1 MGQAFSKN
9 HLDTDS
15 EKNEQNLAEKL
26 RKICDQSGKE
36 LNLAKSAPIL
46 HELRRVYHD
55 KGQKGHDKISMIQSA
70 ALYNAATLRSQ
81 HNEKLEQTI
90 QKDLLSLCRLILKE
104 ARANNKSSDLVEQ
117 SNKVKAAIENMRSKV
132 KEHLLTIIPIPDSVS
147 KDELH
152 CLEERKIQSIRNLQA
167 QIFKDYRQAMA
178 DLAAYCHN
186 VMGNSPCRFAL
197 VGMGSLARKEITPY
211 SDFENII
218 VLENEEWDA
227 STGAKR
233 EAILEYFRWF
243 AVIFQTV
250 LINLKESIL
259 PSVAIPCLNDF
270 YSKNQNNNWFYDAV
284 TTRGVSFDSML
295 PVGCKSPLGRWKHT
309 ANKPWTT
316 ELIQPVDKMLE
327 FLSKDETLK
336 NGYKLDDILTKTCFV
351 YGDESVYDQFNAGVT
366 RVQEQENQQD
376 KLLSIKNQI
385 NDDMES
391 FATKFTLSQVDDKLN
406 IKRVTYRSTTI
417 FLAALGR
424 LFNIQAQSCFDV
436 IEKLNESNEFSDYAK
451 HKLMFAV
458 SLACEIR
465 LRWYTHNQSQTDD
478 INSTRQE
485 TTIKILTNL
494 IGKSSLISY
503 FQTAY
508 ALQCDISKRLQ
519 LKRLH
524 FHANPTLFN
533 LSLVHC
539 LSDSMKTTPKISKKQ
554 ISTKITGR
562 LFSFDQCLAQLES
575 DEIVTSIN
583 SEQELQKLNDEDR
596 FAYYRNMGDH
606 LRNTN
611 CFDAAIEFYLKS
623 LDNLVGHVKQTAQNV
638 NIYKLAMLRLDDLP
652 KNKKLQILPH
662 KNQSQLR
669 STLHNIGFCLSNL
682 YKPHEAL
689 QYYNR
694 ALQIKEK
701 TSSDV
706 DTDRNVATTLHE
718 KARCLKNLNKPQEA
732 LEYYNRALQIKEK
745 ISSDVD
751 IDMNVA
757 ITLHAKGRCLMD
769 LNKPH
774 EALQYYNRALQI
786 KEKISSNV
794 DTDMNVASTL
804 HEKGS
809 HLLNVNKPHEAL
821 QYYIRAL
828 QIYERTSS
836 DVDTDRNLART
847 LHGKGSCLLHLNIP
861 HEALQYYI
869 KALQVFEK
877 TSSDVDTDRDLASTL
892 HGKGSCVLHLNIPH
906 EALQYYNKA
915 LQVFEKTSSDV
926 DTDRD
931 LASTL
936 HGKGS
941 CVLDLNKPHEAL
953 QYHNRA
959 LQIFEKT
966 STDGDSD
973 RNVAITLHEKG
984 SCLLNLNKP
993 QDALQYYNRALQI
1006 REKTSSDVDTD
1017 RNLATTLHGKGSC
1030 LLNLNKPHEAL
1041 QYYDRAQQIYERTS
1055 SDVDIDRLTVR
1066 TLYGK
1071 GNCLLHL
1078 NKPHEALQ
1086 HYNRALQI
1094 FEKTSCDVDTDRNVA
1109 ITLHEK
1115 GSCLLNYNKPHKAL
1129 QYYNRALQIFE
1140 KTSCDVDTDRHLAIT
1155 LLEKGRC
1162 LLNYNKPREALQ
1174 YYNRAL
1180 QILKNILSDVDTD
1193 KNLAITFH
1201 GMGRCLS
1208 HLHKPD
1214 DVLLHCKNSLKILEN
1229 MTFDTGN
1236 ISGMRNV
1243 AVKNCDL
1250 IALCLFKKHETTE
1263 ALHFIN
1269 KSISICQDTDV
1280 DVPSDLNFADSLHK
1294 IHVFLLN
1301 LNKLEEADRYL
1312 NRSQSVRQR
1321 PS

>member
-9 HLDTDS
+9 YLDTDS
-15 EKNEQNLAEKL
+15 EEYEQNLAEKL

-36 LNLAKSAPIL
+36 LNPAKSAPIL
-46 HELRRVYHD
+46 HELGRIYHD
-55 KGQKGHDKISMIQSA
+55 KGPKGHDKISMIQSA
-70 ALYNAATLRSQ
+70 ALYNAALLRSQ
-81 HNEKLEQTI
+81 HNQKLERTI
-90 QKDLLSLCRLILKE
+90 QKDLLSLCKLILKK

-117 SNKVKAAIENMRSKV
+117 SNKVKVAIEDMRSKV
-132 KEHLLTIIPIPDSVS
+132 KEQLSTIIPIPDSVS
-147 KDELH
+147 KDQLH
-152 CLEERKIQSIRNLQA
+152 SLEEQKIQSIRNLQD

-227 STGAKR
+227 LTEAER

-270 YSKNQNNNWFYDAV
+270 YSDNQNNNWFYDAV
-284 TTRGVSFDSML
+284 TTRGVSFDGMM
-295 PVGCKSPLGRWKHT
+295 PQACKSPLGRWQHT

-327 FLSKDETLK
+327 FLSKDESLK

-351 YGDESVYDQFNAGVT
+351 YGDESVYDQFNTGVT

-376 KLLSIKNQI
+376 KLHSIKNQI

-391 FATKFTLSQVDDKLN
+391 FATKFTLFQVDDKLN

-424 LFNIQAQSCFDV
+424 LFNVQAQSCFDI

-465 LRWYTHNQSQTDD
+465 LRWYAHNQSQTDD

-485 TTIKILTNL
+485 TTINILTNL

-539 LSDSMKTTPKISKKQ
+539 LRDSMKTTPRISKKH

-575 DEIVTSIN
+575 DEIVTSI
-583 SEQELQKLNDEDR
+583 SSDQELQKLNGEDR
-596 FAYYRNMGDH
+596 FAYYCNMGDH

-623 LDNLVGHVKQTAQNV
+623 LDNLVGYVKQTSQNAS
-638 NIYKLAMLRLDDLP
+638 IYKLAMLRLDDLP
-652 KNKKLQILPH
+652 KNKNLQILPH
-662 KNQSQLR
+662 QNQSQLR

-682 YKPHEAL
+682 HKPHEAL

-694 ALQIKEK
+694 ALQIFEK

-706 DTDRNVATTLHE
+706 DTDRNVANTLHE

-732 LEYYNRALQIKEK
+732 LRYYNSALQIKEK
-745 ISSDVD
+745 ISSDVYS
-751 IDMNVA
+751 DMNVA

-774 EALQYYNRALQI
+774 EALQYYNKALQI
-786 KEKISSNV
+786 KEKNSSDV

-809 HLLNVNKPHEAL
+809 HLMNLNKPHEAL
-821 QYYIRAL
+821 QYYSRAQ
-828 QIYERTSS
+828 QIYEKTSS

-861 HEALQYYI
+861 HEALQYYNR
-869 KALQVFEK
+869 ALQVFEK

-892 HGKGSCVLHLNIPH
+892 HGKGSCL
-906 EALQYYNKA
+906 
-915 LQVFEKTSSDV
+915 
-926 DTDRD
+926 
-931 LASTL
+931 
-936 HGKGS
+936 
-941 CVLDLNKPHEAL
+941 LDLNKPQEAL

-959 LQIFEKT
+959 LQIFEKI

-973 RNVAITLHEKG
+973 SNVAITLHEKG
-984 SCLLNLNKP
+984 TCLLNLNKP

-1006 REKTSSDVDTD
+1006 YEKTSSDVDTD
-1017 RNLATTLHGKGSC
+1017 RNFATTLHGKGSC

-1041 QYYDRAQQIYERTS
+1041 QYYDRAQQIYEKTS
-1055 SDVDIDRLTVR
+1055 SVVDIDRLTVR
-1066 TLYGK
+1066 TLHAK
-1071 GNCLLHL
+1071 GSCLLHL

-1086 HYNRALQI
+1086 YYNRALQI
-1094 FEKTSCDVDTDRNVA
+1094 FEKTSSDVDTDRNVA

-1115 GSCLLNYNKPHKAL
+1115 GSCVLNLNKPHEAL

-1140 KTSCDVDTDRHLAIT
+1140 KTSSDIDTDRNLAIT
-1155 LLEKGRC
+1155 LHEKGRC
-1162 LLNYNKPREALQ
+1162 LLNYNKPHEALQ

-1180 QILKNILSDVDTD
+1180 QIFKKTSSDVDTD
-1193 KNLAITFH
+1193 RNLAITLH

-1208 HLHKPD
+1208 NLHKPD
-1214 DVLLHCKNSLKILEN
+1214 DVLLHCKNCLKILEN
-1229 MTFDTGN
+1229 VTFDTGN

-1243 AVKNCDL
+1243 AVKSCDL
-1250 IALCLFKKHETTE
+1250 IALCLFKRHETTE

-1280 DVPSDLNFADSLHK
+1280 DVHSDLNFADSLHE

-1312 NRSQSVRQR
+1312 NRSQSVRRR